1 MLKERINYLSYKMDI
16 SRKDLVHGLIATT
29 HFANILA
36 GRYPLPEDIAEG
48 IAQRLNVTADY
59 LVKADSSSES
69 ILSEI
74 DNMIE
79 KLIMGTLDV
88 SFISG
93 IPEYENSLILE
104 ASRKLVQA
112 SFFLSMSQKEKAE
125 EIENSYLKFYLKQ
138 FDNSSV
144 ELPKPLKKALF
155 YYKMQKA
162 RSENYSELALE
173 YCRNLLA
180 LTYNDPNALIQL
192 KTFEIESLIYTEK
205 YEEVDRLLEKLIGYC
220 YFEGILYYF
229 TQLYIMY
236 SGYLHKIKFHSKS
249 LKYLEKAEE
258 SLRYNTQ
265 ENALMYSLMIINN
278 RILIKLHINLF
289 DEIENDILTFERI
302 AEKTVGNPFV
312 AAQILTYECELYY
325 KTKNFTKLEE
335 KIEKLLKSDVSA
347 DQNMSLYFYLSILSM
362 HKKDDD
368 NFSKYI
374 SMCLPYFEEYKNVD
388 RLTAIYKIL
397 GKQAEEK
404 RQYKQASEY
413 YFKLAELLEKK
424 S

>member
-1 MLKERINYLSYKMDI
+1 MVEKLYQLVDEPKILDEVPITLDI
-16 SRKDLVHGLIATT
+16 VNKYICGIIGSRKEVVD
-29 HFANILA
+29 FAKGMILQ
-36 GRYPLPEDIAEG
+36 I
-48 IAQRLNVTADY
+48 TALHSYDE
-59 LVKADSSSES
+59 V
-69 ILSEI
+69 
-74 DNMIE
+74 
-79 KLIMGTLDV
+79 
-88 SFISG
+88 
-93 IPEYENSLILE
+93 
-104 ASRKLVQA
+104 KLVFIYNSKESDIWNSMRWLPHAWSADKAIRFTA
-112 SFFLSMSQKEKAE
+112 SNQKDIKELSAFFEKEIKRRENINSEQELE
-125 EIENSYLKFYLKQ
+125 EVNPHYIIFSTDK
-138 FDNSSV
+138 DMIRSV
-144 ELPKPLKKALF
+144 EMTDMILK
-155 YYKMQKA
+155 
-162 RSENYSELALE
+162 
-173 YCRNLLA
+173 
-180 LTYNDPNALIQL
+180 
-192 KTFEIESLIYTEK
+192 
-205 YEEVDRLLEKLIGYC
+205 
-220 YFEGILYYF
+220 
-229 TQLYIMY
+229 
-236 SGYLHKIKFHSKS
+236 HK
-249 LKYLEKAEE
+249 KYLGF
-258 SLRYNTQ
+258 SL
-265 ENALMYSLMIINN
+265 
-278 RILIKLHINLF
+278 INLF

>member
-1 MLKERINYLSYKMDI
+1 MDI

-36 GRYPLPEDIAEG
+36 GRYPLPEDIADG
-48 IAQRLNVTADY
+48 IAKRLNVTADY

-258 SLRYNTQ
+258 SLRYNTP

-278 RILIKLHINLF
+278 RILIKLHINFF
-289 DEIENDILTFERI
+289 DEIESDILTFERI
-302 AEKTVGNPFV
+302 AENSKENPFIS
-312 AAQILTYECELYY
+312 AQILIYKCELYF
-325 KTKNFTKLEE
+325 KTNDFSKLEE
-335 KIEKLLKSDVSA
+335 QTKNLTNSDVSS
-347 DQNMSLYFYLSILSM
+347 DQIMSLYFYLSILSI
-362 HKKDDD
+362 HKKDDAD
-368 NFSKYI
+368 FSKYVNL
-374 SMCLPYFEEYKNVD
+374 CLPYFEEYKNID
-388 RLTAIYKIL
+388 RLITLYKIL
-397 GKQAEEK
+397 GTQAEKK
-404 RQYKQASEY
+404 RQYKLASEY
-413 YFKLAELLEKK
+413 YSKLSSFLEQKL
-424 S
+424 

>member
-1 MLKERINYLSYKMDI
+1 MLKERINYLSHKMDI
-16 SRKDLVHGLIATT
+16 SRKNLVHGLIATT

-59 LVKADSSSES
+59 LIKADSSSES

-74 DNMIE
+74 NDMTE
-79 KLIMGTLDV
+79 RLITGTLDI

-93 IPEYENSLILE
+93 LPEYENSLILE
-104 ASRKLVQA
+104 VSRKLVQA

-125 EIENSYLKFYLKQ
+125 EIESSYLNFYLKQ
-138 FDNSSV
+138 FDNSSA
-144 ELPKPLKKALF
+144 ELPNPLKKALF

-162 RSENYSELALE
+162 RSENYSGLALE
-173 YCRNLLA
+173 YCRNLLTLA
-180 LTYNDPNALIQL
+180 YNNPNALIQL

-205 YEEVDRLLEKLIGYC
+205 YEEVDTLLEKLIGYC

-236 SGYLHKIKFHSKS
+236 SGYLHKIKFHGKS

-258 SLRYNTQ
+258 NLRYNTP

-289 DEIENDILTFERI
+289 DEIENDLLTFERI
-302 AEKTVGNPFV
+302 AEKTTGNPFIT
-312 AAQILTYECELYY
+312 AQILTYECELYF
-325 KTKNFTKLEE
+325 KIKNFEKLEE
-335 KIEKLLKSDVSA
+335 KIEKLLKSDMSA
-347 DQNMSLYFYLSILSM
+347 DQNMSLHFYLSILSM

-374 SMCLPYFEEYKNVD
+374 NLCLPYFEEYKNVD
-388 RLTAIYKIL
+388 RLVIIYKTL
-397 GKQAEEK
+397 GTQAEEK

-413 YFKLAELLEKK
+413 YFKLADLLEQRL
-424 S
+424 